1 MTSIP
6 ISLERG
12 CVFRAEH
19 DASYEFWKST
29 DARWKRCLAFNSEPA
44 DAASDVHYFLATSKL
59 TYFRENPHLLSEV
72 MIFSPHA
79 YSFFPEETAIDFRD
93 LHVVPFVKLRSN
105 GLQVLGH
112 LTPADVEQ
120 CEATIRGA
128 RLLPN
133 RDRRRLNLLD

>member
-6 ISLERG
+6 TSVERG

-19 DASYEFWKST
+19 DASYEFWRSAE
-29 DARWKRCLAFNSEPA
+29 ARWKLCLAFNSKPAEPA
-44 DAASDVHYFLATSKL
+44 GDVHYFLATSKL

-72 MIFSPHA
+72 LIFPASV

-93 LHVVPFVKLRSN
+93 LHVVPFVKLQSN
-105 GLQVLGH
+105 GLRVLGH
-112 LTPADVEQ
+112 LTAADVRR
-120 CEATIRGA
+120 CETTIRGA
-128 RLLPN
+128 RLLSN